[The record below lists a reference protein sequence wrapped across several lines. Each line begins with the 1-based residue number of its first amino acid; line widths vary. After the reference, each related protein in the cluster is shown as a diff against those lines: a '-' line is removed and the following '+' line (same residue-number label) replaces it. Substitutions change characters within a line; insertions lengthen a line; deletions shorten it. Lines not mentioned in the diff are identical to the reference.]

1 MNKILL
7 IEDNKEIS
15 NSIKEYLELE
25 DFSVKQIFRWDDGLD
40 EALIWTYDLI
50 LLDVM
55 LPWVDGF
62 RIAEKLWRKIETP
75 ILMITAKDSIDD
87 KLEWFKHWIIDY
99 IVKPFDLRELE
110 ARIEV
115 IMNRNTTKNVFEF
128 NDVSIDIEHRNFSKS
143 WEEVKIT
150 QKEFLILEYLL
161 QNKGNPIAR
170 TDIIEHLW
178 WGDALFEWDGKLD
191 VYISNLRKKFDK
203 ELIETIKWFGYKI
216 K

>member
-1 MNKILL
+1 MKKILL

-15 NSIKEYLELE
+15 DSIKQYLELE
-25 DFSVKQIFRWDDGLD
+25 DFSVTQIFRWDDWLD
-40 EALIWTYDLI
+40 EALVWSYDLI

-62 RIAEKLWRKIETP
+62 RIAEKLSRKIETP

-87 KLEWFKHWIIDY
+87 KLEWFDKWIVDY

-110 ARIEV
+110 ARIWV
-115 IMNRNTTKNVFEF
+115 ILSKNWTKNIFEF
-128 NDVSIDIEHRNFSKS
+128 KNILIDIEHRTFTKDNN
-143 WEEVKIT
+143 EVKIT

-161 QNKGNPIAR
+161 NNKWNPIAR

-178 WGDALFEWDGKLD
+178 WGDSLFEWDGKLD

>member
-1 MNKILL
+1 MKKILL

-15 NSIKEYLELE
+15 DSIKQYLELE
-25 DFSVKQIFRWDDGLD
+25 DFSVKQIFRGDDGLD
-40 EALIWTYDLI
+40 EALVGTYDLI

-55 LPWVDGF
+55 LPGVDGF
-62 RIAEKLWRKIETP
+62 RIAEKLSRKIETP

-87 KLEWFKHWIIDY
+87 KLEGFDKGVVDY

-110 ARIEV
+110 ARIGV
-115 IMNRNTTKNVFEF
+115 ILSKNGTKNIFEF
-128 NDVSIDIEHRNFSKS
+128 KNISIDIEHRTFTKDND
-143 WEEVKIT
+143 EIKIT
-150 QKEFLILEYLL
+150 QKEFLILDYLL
-161 QNKGNPIAR
+161 NNKGNPIAR

-178 WGDALFEWDGKLD
+178 GGDSLFEGDGKLD

-203 ELIETIKWFGYKI
+203 ELIETIKGFGYKI